1 MQDKGRAK
9 VERILRSTYTSRW
22 SLPKCHEIIDPRSA
36 PVFIVLGVIFVPF
49 ARHFAEFSGI
59 SGHFERDSTASAH
72 SRSRIHCDQS
82 VASHGRSSLPS
93 IDRPQLT
100 VWLSYDVTDPTIT
113 LMELFVGKP
122 LLGPDGAECDAKS
135 ALEGK
140 MIALYFSAM
149 WCPSCRQFTPKLGE
163 YLTEHC
169 GGWLA
174 IPFGDG
180 RIQEF
185 LAKYEV
191 PTIPALKVLKDDG
204 SILVADAR
212 NQVQEKGRDDPVKLF
227 EEWQALL
234 SK

>member
-1 MQDKGRAK
+1 MD
-9 VERILRSTYTSRW
+9 
-22 SLPKCHEIIDPRSA
+22 
-36 PVFIVLGVIFVPF
+36 
-49 ARHFAEFSGI
+49 
-59 SGHFERDSTASAH
+59 
-72 SRSRIHCDQS
+72 
-82 VASHGRSSLPS
+82 
-93 IDRPQLT
+93 
-100 VWLSYDVTDPTIT
+100 
-113 LMELFVGKP
+113 LFVGKP
-122 LLGPDGAECDAKS
+122 LLGPDGTGCDAKS

-149 WCPSCRQFTPKLGE
+149 WCPSCRQFTPKLGRFYKELKESGKNFEIVLVSRDREDEDLKE

-212 NQVQEKGRDDPVKLF
+212 NQVQVRLF
-227 EEWQALL
+227 LAR
-234 SK
+234 